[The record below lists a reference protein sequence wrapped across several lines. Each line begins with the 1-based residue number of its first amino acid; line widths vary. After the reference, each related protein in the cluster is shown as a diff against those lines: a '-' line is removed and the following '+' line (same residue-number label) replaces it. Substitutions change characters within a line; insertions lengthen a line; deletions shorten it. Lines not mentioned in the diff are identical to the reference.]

1 MKRQIC
7 TRRNFLKTAVLG
19 IAASAITP
27 LIASS
32 LANNLEDKNPPSFVI
47 IFTDDQTYR
56 AIGYNNSFVL
66 TPALDQLAEE
76 GIIFDNAYVASP
88 ICVASRAS
96 ILTSLFPQEHESV
109 ALDKAGFK
117 KNVVN
122 TRKYKTIAHFL
133 GGAGY
138 TTAFCGKSHLG
149 EPKDYG
155 FVTGKEHS
163 DDKAAFA
170 FAHKFLNEYPDSEKP
185 FLLWIAPHQ
194 PHLPLLPDQ
203 KWLDL
208 YKDVDLKVEPNFR
221 ESPPDKSFFNQ
232 GLPGESYYRDSKHTR
247 NYKNLPAGPPRTEEI
262 IIEFTKAYYATISH
276 LDHQVGNLITL
287 LESLEM
293 YDNTVIIFLSDNG
306 YFLGNHGLGNKITM
320 HEESVRVPMF
330 IHWNKLPNKGIR
342 CSELVSSLDIL
353 PTVLDLAQI
362 DKPNYL
368 SGKSLMPLFSNPSKS
383 LRKYVASECVGVG
396 GNKGTGH
403 RMVRTKKW
411 KYMLSGT
418 NEEALFNELDDPYEL
433 KNLAES
439 SEKEEVLSQMRQYM
453 NDWMDSVSDTHV
465 RPPQND
471 G

>member
-1 MKRQIC
+1 MKKQIR
-7 TRRNFLKTAVLG
+7 TRRNFLKTTGLG

-32 LANNLEDKNPPSFVI
+32 LGNSEEDKNPPSFVI

-56 AIGYNNSFVL
+56 AIGYNNSFVS

-76 GIIFDNAYVASP
+76 GVIFDYTYVASP
-88 ICVASRAS
+88 ICVASRSS
-96 ILTSLFPQEHESV
+96 ILTGLFPQQHESV
-109 ALDKAGFK
+109 ALDRGGFK

-133 GGAGY
+133 SEDGY
-138 TTAFCGKSHLG
+138 TTAFCGKSHLR

-163 DDKAAFA
+163 DDEAAFA
-170 FAHKFLNEYPDSEKP
+170 FAHKFLNEYSESKKP

-232 GLPGESYYRDSKHTR
+232 GLPGESYYRDSKHTG

-287 LESLEM
+287 LKSLEM

-368 SGKSLMPLFSNPSKS
+368 SGKSLVPLFSNPSKS

-396 GNKGTGH
+396 GSKEQGH
-403 RMVRTKKW
+403 RMVRTKEW
-411 KYMLSGT
+411 KYILSGR
-418 NEEALFNELDDPYEL
+418 NEEALFNELDDRYEL

-439 SEKEEVLSQMRQYM
+439 SKKEEVLSQMRQYM
-453 NDWMDSVSDTHV
+453 NDWMDRVGDTHV
-465 RPPQND
+465 HPPQD
-471 G
+471 